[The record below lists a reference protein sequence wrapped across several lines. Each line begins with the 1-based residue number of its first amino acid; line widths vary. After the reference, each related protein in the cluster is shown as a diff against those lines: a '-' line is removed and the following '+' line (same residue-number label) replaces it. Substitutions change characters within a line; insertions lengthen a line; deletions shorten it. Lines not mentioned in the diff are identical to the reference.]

1 MVVMTTRR
9 PLLLLAFLPALLAAE
24 QAQAADTLGTPD
36 SSAAPDAYACE
47 VARCA
52 PGQSVGFR
60 QFALQGATVTA
71 VESGVLVSARV
82 YAKRIAGAE
91 QPRIAV
97 LSPAEGDGIGVT
109 VGDFS
114 PLPVVSRGGAVHEVT
129 DLHLPI
135 EAGDALGFLLPT
147 GQVDVGV
154 VNRPRPDGAVQWFS
168 EPCEPC
174 SMDGGTGT
182 ELLFEGT
189 IEPDFDEDGLGDET
203 QDPDAGFG
211 FDELDDE
218 WLDDWD
224 DELDED
230 EEAAPRRGRRGFQ
243 LLGLALAP
251 NGDPVLKIRAPR
263 AGRLSGNVTTSAGSW
278 DIVGNARTI
287 GAGQSRSRRA
297 GPVRLRLHLTRR
309 GHQLV
314 DRRGRLKARVVVSI
328 QSKSALQV
336 AMRRIR
342 LRDSSDDRDA
352 PRRRARRG
360 APGDAS

>member
-1 MVVMTTRR
+1 
-9 PLLLLAFLPALLAAE
+9 
-24 QAQAADTLGTPD
+24 
-36 SSAAPDAYACE
+36 
-47 VARCA
+47 VARCT

-71 VESGVLVSARV
+71 EERGVLVSARV
-82 YAKRIAGAE
+82 HAKRIAGAE
-91 QPRIAV
+91 QPRLAV
-97 LSPAEGDGIGVT
+97 LSPAGDGIGVT
-109 VGDFS
+109 VGAFA
-114 PLPVVSRGGAVHEVT
+114 PVPVVSREGAVHEVQ
-129 DLHLPI
+129 DLHVPVA
-135 EAGDALGFLLPT
+135 EGDALGLVLPA

-154 VNRPRPDGAVQWFS
+154 VSRPRPDGAVQWFA
-168 EPCEPC
+168 EPCGPC
-174 SMDGGTGT
+174 HMDGGTGT
-182 ELLFEGT
+182 ELLFEGE

-211 FDELDDE
+211 FDEFDDE

-243 LLGLALAP
+243 LLGLAVAP
-251 NGDPVLKIRAPR
+251 NGDPVLKLRAPR
-263 AGRLSGNVTTSAGSW
+263 PGRVSGNVTTSAGRW
-278 DIVGNARTI
+278 DIVGAARTI
-287 GAGQSRSRRA
+287 GTGQARSRRA
-297 GPVRLRLHLTRR
+297 GPVRLRLKLSRS
-309 GHQLV
+309 GHRLV

-342 LRDSSDDRDA
+342 LRDSGDDRDTS
-352 PRRRARRG
+352 RRRAGRG

>member
-1 MVVMTTRR
+1 MAMTIRR
-9 PLLLLAFLPALLAAE
+9 SLLVLAALPALLVAE
-24 QAQAADTLGTPD
+24 QAQAAVTLGSPD
-36 SSAAPDAYACE
+36 AGAAPDAYACE
-47 VARCA
+47 VARCT

-71 VESGVLVSARV
+71 EESGVLVSARV

-97 LSPAEGDGIGVT
+97 LSPAEDGGIGVG
-109 VGDFS
+109 VGAFA
-114 PLPVVSRGGAVHEVT
+114 PVPVVSRQGAVHEVT
-129 DLHLPI
+129 DLHVPVA
-135 EAGDALGFLLPT
+135 AGDALGFILPA

-154 VNRPRPDGAVQWFS
+154 VNRPRPDGAVQWFA
-168 EPCEPC
+168 EPCGPC
-174 SMDGGTGT
+174 HMDGGTGT
-182 ELLFEGT
+182 ELLFEAE

-203 QDPDAGFG
+203 QDPDSGFG
-211 FDELDDE
+211 FDDSEDE
-218 WLDDWD
+218 WFDDWD

-263 AGRLSGNVTTSAGSW
+263 AGRVSGNVTTSAGSW
-278 DIVGNARTI
+278 DIVGAARTI
-287 GAGQSRSRRA
+287 GTGQARSRRA
-297 GPVRLRLHLTRR
+297 GPVRLRLHLSRR
-309 GHQLV
+309 GHRLV
-314 DRRGRLKARVVVSI
+314 DHRGRLKARVVVSI

-342 LRDSSDDRDA
+342 LRDSADGRDA
-352 PRRRARRG
+352 PRRRAGRG

>member
-1 MVVMTTRR
+1 MTIRR
-9 PLLLLAFLPALLAAE
+9 PLLVLAALPALLAAE
-24 QAQAADTLGTPD
+24 QAQAAVSLGSPD
-36 SSAAPDAYACE
+36 ASAAPTAYACE
-47 VARCA
+47 VARCT

-71 VESGVLVSARV
+71 QESGVLVSARV
-82 YAKRIAGAE
+82 HAKRIAGAE

-97 LSPAEGDGIGVT
+97 LSPADDGGIGVE
-109 VGDFS
+109 VGAFA
-114 PLPVVSRGGAVHEVT
+114 PVPVVSRQGAVHEVQ
-129 DLHLPI
+129 DLHVPVA
-135 EAGDALGFLLPT
+135 EGDALGLVLPA

-154 VNRPRPDGAVQWFS
+154 VSRPRPDGAVQWFA
-168 EPCEPC
+168 EPCGPC
-174 SMDGGTGT
+174 HMDGGTGT
-182 ELLFEGT
+182 ELLFEGE

-211 FDELDDE
+211 FDEFDDE

-243 LLGLALAP
+243 LLGLAVAP
-251 NGDPVLKIRAPR
+251 NGDPVLKLRAPR
-263 AGRLSGNVTTSAGSW
+263 PGRVSGNVTTSAGRW
-278 DIVGNARTI
+278 DIVGAARTI
-287 GAGQSRSRRA
+287 GTGQARSRRA
-297 GPVRLRLHLTRR
+297 GPVRLRLKLSRS
-309 GHQLV
+309 GHRLV

-342 LRDSSDDRDA
+342 LRDSGDDRDT
-352 PRRRARRG
+352 PRRRAGRG

>member
-1 MVVMTTRR
+1 MTIRR
-9 PLLLLAFLPALLAAE
+9 PLLLLAALPALLAVE
-24 QAQAADTLGTPD
+24 QAQAAETLGSPD
-36 SSAAPDAYACE
+36 SGADPDAYACE

-97 LSPAEGDGIGVT
+97 LSPAEDDDIGVT

-114 PLPVVSRGGAVHEVT
+114 PLPVVSRAGAVHEVA
-129 DLHLPI
+129 DLHLPV
-135 EAGDALGFLLPT
+135 EPGDALGFIVPT

-168 EPCEPC
+168 EPCGPC
-174 SMDGGTGT
+174 HMDGGTGT
-182 ELLFEGT
+182 ELLFDAT
-189 IEPDFDEDGLGDET
+189 VEPDFDEDGLGDET

-230 EEAAPRRGRRGFQ
+230 EEAAPRRGRRAGFQ

-251 NGDPVLKIRAPR
+251 NGDPVLKLRTPR
-263 AGRLSGNVTTSAGSW
+263 RGRVSGNVTTSAGRW
-278 DIVGNARTI
+278 DIVGAARTI
-287 GAGQSRSRRA
+287 GEGQARSRRA
-297 GPVRLRLHLTRR
+297 GAVRLRLKLSRS
-309 GHQLV
+309 GHRLV
-314 DRRGRLKARVVVSI
+314 DRRGHLRARVVVSI
-328 QSKSALQV
+328 RSRSTLQV

-342 LRDSSDDRDA
+342 LRD
-352 PRRRARRG
+352 
-360 APGDAS
+360 

>member
-1 MVVMTTRR
+1 MTIRR
-9 PLLLLAFLPALLAAE
+9 PLLVLAALPALLVAE
-24 QAQAADTLGTPD
+24 QAQAAVTLGSPD
-36 SSAAPDAYACE
+36 AGATPDAYACE

-71 VESGVLVSARV
+71 QETGVLVSARV

-97 LSPAEGDGIGVT
+97 LSPAADGGIGVS
-109 VGDFS
+109 VGAFA
-114 PLPVVSRGGAVHEVT
+114 PVPVVSRQGAVHEVQ
-129 DLHLPI
+129 DLHVPVA
-135 EAGDALGFLLPT
+135 EGDALGFLLPA

-154 VNRPRPDGAVQWFS
+154 VSRPRPDGAVQWFS

-174 SMDGGTGT
+174 HMDGGTGT
-182 ELLFEGT
+182 ELLFEAEV
-189 IEPDFDEDGLGDET
+189 EPDFDEDGLGDDT

-211 FDELDDE
+211 FDEFDDE

-251 NGDPVLKIRAPR
+251 NGDPVLKLRAPR
-263 AGRLSGNVTTSAGSW
+263 AGRVSGNVTTSAGRW
-278 DIVGNARTI
+278 DIVGTARTI
-287 GAGQSRSRRA
+287 GAGQARSRRA
-297 GPVRLRLHLTRR
+297 GPVRLRLHLSRPGRR
-309 GHQLV
+309 LV
-314 DRRGRLKARVVVSI
+314 DRSGRLKARVVVSI
-328 QSKSALQV
+328 QSRSALQV

-342 LRDSSDDRDA
+342 LRDSADERDA

-360 APGDAS
+360 APRDAS

>member
-1 MVVMTTRR
+1 MTIRR
-9 PLLLLAFLPALLAAE
+9 PLLVLAALPALLAVE
-24 QAQAADTLGTPD
+24 QAQAADTLGSPD

-47 VARCA
+47 VARCS

-71 VESGVLVSARV
+71 AESGVLVSARV

-97 LSPAEGDGIGVT
+97 LSPAEGDEIGIT
-109 VGDFS
+109 VGAFA
-114 PLPVVSRGGAVHEVT
+114 PLPVVSREGTVHEVQ
-129 DLHLPI
+129 DLHLPV
-135 EAGDALGFLLPT
+135 EAGDALGFLLPA

-168 EPCEPC
+168 EPCAPC
-174 SMDGGTGT
+174 HMDGGTGT
-182 ELLFEGT
+182 ELLFEGE
-189 IEPDFDEDGLGDET
+189 IEPDFDEDGLGDES

-211 FDELDDE
+211 FDEFDDE

-251 NGDPVLKIRAPR
+251 NGDPVLKLRAPR
-263 AGRLSGNVTTSAGSW
+263 AGRVSGNVTTSAGRW
-278 DIVGNARTI
+278 DIVGAARTI
-287 GAGQSRSRRA
+287 GEGQARSRRA
-297 GPVRLRLHLTRR
+297 GPVRLRLKLSQPGQR
-309 GHQLV
+309 LV
-314 DRRGRLKARVVVSI
+314 DRRGRLRARVVVSI
-328 QSKSALQV
+328 RSRSALQV

-342 LRDSSDDRDA
+342 LRD
-352 PRRRARRG
+352 
-360 APGDAS
+360 

>member
-1 MVVMTTRR
+1 MTIRR
-9 PLLLLAFLPALLAAE
+9 PLLVLAAVPALLAAG
-24 QAQAADTLGTPD
+24 QAQAATLGSPD
-36 SSAAPDAYACE
+36 ATADPDAYACE
-47 VARCA
+47 VARCT

-71 VESGVLVSARV
+71 EESGVLVSARV

-91 QPRIAV
+91 VPRLAV
-97 LSPAEGDGIGVT
+97 LSPAEDGGIGVT
-109 VGDFS
+109 IGAFAPV
-114 PLPVVSRGGAVHEVT
+114 PVVSRAGAVHEVQ
-129 DLHLPI
+129 DLHIPVA
-135 EAGDALGFLLPT
+135 EGDALGLIMPA

-154 VNRPRPDGAVQWFS
+154 VNRPRPDGAVQWFA
-168 EPCEPC
+168 EPCGPC

-182 ELLFEGT
+182 ELLFEAEV
-189 IEPDFDEDGLGDET
+189 EPDFDEDGLGDET

-211 FDELDDE
+211 FDDIEDE
-218 WLDDWD
+218 WFDDWD

-230 EEAAPRRGRRGFQ
+230 EEAGPRRGRRGFQ

-251 NGDPVLKIRAPR
+251 NGDPVLKLRAPR
-263 AGRLSGNVTTSAGSW
+263 AGRVSGNVTTSAGSW

-287 GAGQSRSRRA
+287 GAGQARSRRA
-297 GPVRLRLHLTRR
+297 GPVSLRLHLSRR
-309 GHQLV
+309 GQQLV

-342 LRDSSDDRDA
+342 LRDSADDRDA
-352 PRRRARRG
+352 SRRRAGRG
-360 APGDAS
+360 APRDAS

>member
-1 MVVMTTRR
+1 MAMTIRR
-9 PLLLLAFLPALLAAE
+9 PLLVLAALPALLVAE
-24 QAQAADTLGTPD
+24 QAQAATLGSPD
-36 SSAAPDAYACE
+36 ASAAPDAYACE

-52 PGQSVGFR
+52 AGQSVGFR

-71 VESGVLVSARV
+71 EESGVLVSARV
-82 YAKRIAGAE
+82 HAKRIAGAE

-97 LSPAEGDGIGVT
+97 LSPAEVGGIGVD
-109 VGDFS
+109 VGEFA
-114 PLPVVSRGGAVHEVT
+114 PVPVVSRQGAVHEVT
-129 DLHLPI
+129 DLHVPVA
-135 EAGDALGFLLPT
+135 AGDALGFILPA

-154 VNRPRPDGAVQWFS
+154 VNRPRPDGAVQWFA
-168 EPCEPC
+168 EPCGPC
-174 SMDGGTGT
+174 HMDGGTGT
-182 ELLFEGT
+182 ELLFEAE

-203 QDPDAGFG
+203 QDPDSGFG
-211 FDELDDE
+211 FDDSEDE
-218 WLDDWD
+218 WFDDWD

-263 AGRLSGNVTTSAGSW
+263 AGRVSGNVTTSAGSW
-278 DIVGNARTI
+278 DIVGAARTI
-287 GAGQSRSRRA
+287 GTGQARSRRA
-297 GPVRLRLHLTRR
+297 GPVRLRLHLSRR
-309 GHQLV
+309 GHRLV
-314 DRRGRLKARVVVSI
+314 DHRGRLKARVVVSI

-342 LRDSSDDRDA
+342 LRDSADGRDA
-352 PRRRARRG
+352 PRRRAGRG